1 MKFIG
6 KETQRKIDLHI
17 QSMQEK
23 IVELENQLNISKNEK
38 LAVNKAWLEEKNSL
52 VQANA
57 KLAEEIEALKEQ
69 LQGSANS
76 SSTFQTQVEDEQK
89 KPSETQ
95 ANLASANAKLNEL
108 NANLT
113 NKDKEVQAAKAEA
126 SKWSLA
132 LEAAQADNLKAANA
146 QANELKST
154 KDEAA
159 KSIGDLK
166 GQFEALQKSL
176 TEVNAKFTGQAKEL
190 TDAKASLTK
199 ANEQHQQSAK
209 SLEDKVACL
218 SKQKAD
224 VEALLSNAIAQHEA
238 ALNSQ
243 KDSYEAKLKQ
253 SEEGLATK
261 LKQVQSDH
269 EAKLN
274 SLKEESEKASQR
286 LKADRDKQAKQVQQA
301 EAKYQD
307 AAQENELLLLQ
318 LMQAQEELVVYYEQK
333 GEFEKLNEAYKAR
346 WDRLEKRLP
355 NYLDDGVIDIVDVD
369 NLSDVPTITWRV
381 KDFAQAGVALSEFS
395 FATCLQNG
403 HPGIGLVK
411 ESGPQLFVPKLL
423 STNKD
428 QLNQFVSIGTTEF
441 RQIAAAISIL
451 NQLETGQWQGFEFP
465 AQFDLAFWRPSLKAL
480 ISQVPALPAMLR
492 YDAVKLK
499 RELINPDYEHLWLEF
514 NGLNLGNLN
523 WKKFEIRL
531 GAALVQS
538 DGFSQYP
545 KFEIPLIDGK
555 TKPFDTWYAESHDDS
570 GVKLELRFAL
580 DKNVFDVAVWSKLSE
595 LDRALVLRLIYA
607 MPDALKRLESNKTA
621 IHRPWKTWVEF
632 ASSAVKVLEANKAL
646 ANKAAVETGALPS
659 QNASQAALPSPSAIK
674 DKPLMQNASPV
685 KLAAPSAIEI
695 KAAKTSKVINIS
707 NKAPSK
713 PAAKVARKT
722 KT

>member
-1 MKFIG
+1 MKLIG
-6 KETQRKIDLHI
+6 KETQRKIDLHL
-17 QSMQEK
+17 QKMQEK
-23 IVELENQLNISKNEK
+23 IVELDNQLNISQNEK
-38 LAVNKAWLEEKNSL
+38 LAANKAWQEEKNSL
-52 VQANA
+52 LQANA
-57 KLAEEIEALKEQ
+57 KLTEETNALQSQ
-69 LQGSANS
+69 LKASANGLS
-76 SSTFQTQVEDEQK
+76 SFQGQATEVQNK
-89 KPSETQ
+89 LAETQ
-95 ANLASANAKLNEL
+95 ANLEIANSKIIEL
-108 NANLT
+108 
-113 NKDKEVQAAKAEA
+113 QAGLESKSKALSVAKAEA
-126 SKWSLA
+126 A
-132 LEAAQADNLKAANA
+132 NANTELKA
-146 QANELKST
+146 QIE
-154 KDEAA
+154 
-159 KSIGDLK
+159 
-166 GQFEALQKSL
+166 QLQKSL
-176 TEVNAKFTGQAKEL
+176 ADVNDKLTGQAKEL
-190 TDAKASLTK
+190 NDANASLTK
-199 ANEQHQQSAK
+199 SSEQHQQSVKA
-209 SLEDKVACL
+209 LEDQVA
-218 SKQKAD
+218 SVNKQKAD
-224 VEALLSNAIAQHEA
+224 LENQLNTAKAEHEIS
-238 ALNSQ
+238 LQSQ
-243 KDSYEAKLKQ
+243 KDSYEVKLKQ
-253 SEEGLATK
+253 SEDGLTTK
-261 LKQVQSDH
+261 LKQAQADH

-274 SLKEESEKASQR
+274 SLKVESEKAAQN
-286 LKADRDKQAKQVQQA
+286 LKADSDKQAKQSQQT

-318 LMQAQEELVVYYEQK
+318 LMQAQEELVEYYEQK
-333 GEFEKLNEAYKAR
+333 GEFEKLYEAYKAR

-355 NYLDDGVIDIVDVD
+355 NYLDYGVIDIVDVD

-428 QLNQFVSIGTTEF
+428 QLNHFVSMGTTEF

-451 NQLETGQWQGFEFP
+451 SQLEAGQWQGFEFP
-465 AQFDLAFWRPSLKAL
+465 AQFDLAFWRSSLKAL

-499 RELINPDYEHLWLEF
+499 RELINPDYEHLWLEL

-555 TKPFDTWYAESHDDS
+555 TKPFESWYAESHDDS

-580 DKNVFDVAVWSKLSE
+580 DKNVFDMAVWSKLSE

-621 IHRPWKTWVEF
+621 IHRPWKTWVDF
-632 ASSAVKVLEANKAL
+632 ATGAIQVLEINKAFANKAT
-646 ANKAAVETGALPS
+646 AEAGALPS

-674 DKPLMQNASPV
+674 DKPLMQDAPPV
-685 KLAAPSAIEI
+685 KLAAPSEIEN
-695 KAAKTSKVINIS
+695 KTTKTGKVINIS
-707 NKAPSK
+707 NKTPAK

>member
-6 KETQRKIDLHI
+6 KETQRKNDLHI
-17 QSMQEK
+17 QSMQER

-38 LAVNKAWLEEKNSL
+38 LAANKAWQDEKKSL
-52 VQANA
+52 VEANA
-57 KLAEEIEALKEQ
+57 KLAGEFDALKEQ
-69 LQGSANS
+69 LRASANS
-76 SSTFQTQVEDEQK
+76 TSTFQTQVADEQNK
-89 KPSETQ
+89 LAEIQ
-95 ANLASANAKLNEL
+95 ANLASATAKLNEL
-108 NANLT
+108 NAALT
-113 NKDKEVQAAKAEA
+113 SKDKQVEAAKAEA
-126 SKWSLA
+126 SKLTLA
-132 LEAAQADNLKAANA
+132 LEAAKADNLKAANA
-146 QANELKST
+146 HASGLKSA

-166 GQFEALQKSL
+166 GQLDALQKSL
-176 TEVNAKFTGQAKEL
+176 TEANAKFTGQAKEL
-190 TDAKASLTK
+190 TDAKAFLTQTT
-199 ANEQHQQSAK
+199 EQHQLSAK
-209 SLEDKVACL
+209 SLEDKVASL

-224 VEALLSNAIAQHEA
+224 VEELLNNAKAQHEA
-238 ALNSQ
+238 ALKSQ
-243 KDSYEAKLKQ
+243 KDGYEAKLKQ
-253 SEEGLATK
+253 SEDGLTTK
-261 LKQVQSDH
+261 LKQALADH

-274 SLKEESEKASQR
+274 SLKVESEKAAQN
-286 LKADRDKQAKQVQQA
+286 LKADRDKQAKQAQQT

-318 LMQAQEELVVYYEQK
+318 LMQAQEELVEHYEQK
-333 GEFEKLNEAYKAR
+333 GEFEKLYEAYKAR
-346 WDRLEKRLP
+346 WDRLEKRFP
-355 NYLDDGVIDIVDVD
+355 NYLDYGVIDIVDVD

-395 FATCLQNG
+395 FVTCLQNG

-451 NQLETGQWQGFEFP
+451 NQLEAGQWQGFEFP

-523 WKKFEIRL
+523 WKKFEMRL
-531 GAALVQS
+531 GAASVQS

-555 TKPFDTWYAESHDDS
+555 TKPFESWYAESHDDS
-570 GVKLELRFAL
+570 GAKLELRFAL

-595 LDRALVLRLIYA
+595 LDKALVLRLIYA
-607 MPDALKRLESNKTA
+607 MPDALKRLESNKTT

-632 ASSAVKVLEANKAL
+632 AAGAVRVLQANKAL

-659 QNASQAALPSPSAIK
+659 QNASQAALPSPTAIK
-674 DKPLMQNASPV
+674 DKPLMQNATPV
-685 KLAAPSAIEI
+685 KLAAPSAIEN
-695 KAAKTSKVINIS
+695 KATKTGKVINIS
-707 NKAPSK
+707 NKTPAK

>member
-17 QSMQEK
+17 QSMQERV
-23 IVELENQLNISKNEK
+23 VELENELNISKNEK
-38 LAVNKAWLEEKNSL
+38 NAANKAWHEEKNSL
-52 VQANA
+52 LQANA
-57 KLAEEIEALKEQ
+57 KLAEEAKLLQSQLKA
-69 LQGSANS
+69 SANGLS
-76 SSTFQTQVEDEQK
+76 SFQGQATEVQNK
-89 KPSETQ
+89 LAETQ
-95 ANLASANAKLNEL
+95 ANLKSANAKLIEL
-108 NANLT
+108 QAELESKS
-113 NKDKEVQAAKAEA
+113 KDLDASKAEA
-126 SKWSLA
+126 
-132 LEAAQADNLKAANA
+132 ANTK
-146 QANELKST
+146 NELKAQL
-154 KDEAA
+154 E
-159 KSIGDLK
+159 
-166 GQFEALQKSL
+166 QLQKSL
-176 TEVNAKFTGQAKEL
+176 VDFNDKFTGQAKEL
-190 TDAKASLTK
+190 NDAKASLTK
-199 ANEQHQQSAK
+199 SIEQHLQSVK
-209 SLEDKVACL
+209 SLEDQVASVL
-218 SKQKAD
+218 KQKTDLKNQLNTAKA
-224 VEALLSNAIAQHEA
+224 ENETLLK
-238 ALNSQ
+238 SQ
-243 KDSYEAKLKQ
+243 KDVYEAKLKQ
-253 SEEGLATK
+253 SDEGLAGK
-261 LKQVQSDH
+261 LKQAQSDH

-274 SLKEESEKASQR
+274 SLKEESEKVSQS
-286 LKADRDKQAKQVQQA
+286 LKADLDKQAKQAQQT

-307 AAQENELLLLQ
+307 VSQENELILLQ
-318 LMQAQEELVVYYEQK
+318 LMQAQEELVEYYEQK
-333 GEFEKLNEAYKAR
+333 GEFEKLYEAYKAR

-355 NYLDDGVIDIVDVD
+355 NYLDYGVIDIVDVD

-403 HPGIGLVK
+403 HPGIGLLK

-428 QLNQFVSIGTTEF
+428 QLNQFVSMGTTEF

-451 NQLETGQWQGFEFP
+451 NQLEAGQWQGFEFP
-465 AQFDLAFWRPSLKAL
+465 AQFDLAFWRPSVKAL

-523 WKKFEIRL
+523 WKKFEIRF

-555 TKPFDTWYAESHDDS
+555 TKPFESWYAESYDDS
-570 GVKLELRFAL
+570 GAKLELRFAL
-580 DKNVFDVAVWSKLSE
+580 DKNVFDVVVWSKLSE
-595 LDRALVLRLIYA
+595 IDKALVLRLIYA
-607 MPDALKRLESNKTA
+607 MPDALKRLETNKTA

-632 ASSAVKVLEANKAL
+632 AAGAVRVLEANKAL
-646 ANKAAVETGALPS
+646 ANKAAVETGAVAS
-659 QNASQAALPSPSAIK
+659 QNASQAALPLPTAIK
-674 DKPLMQNASPV
+674 DKPLMQNTTPV

-695 KAAKTSKVINIS
+695 KATKTGKVINIS
-707 NKAPSK
+707 NKTPAK

>member
-17 QSMQEK
+17 QSMQDR

-38 LAVNKAWLEEKNSL
+38 IAANKVWQDEKNSL
-52 VQANA
+52 LQANA
-57 KLAEEIEALKEQ
+57 KLAGEFDALKEQ
-69 LQGSANS
+69 LRASANS
-76 SSTFQTQVEDEQK
+76 ASTFETQVADEQNK
-89 KPSETQ
+89 LAKTQ

-108 NANLT
+108 NAALT
-113 NKDKEVQAAKAEA
+113 NKDKEVEAANAEA
-126 SKWSLA
+126 SKLSLA

-146 QANELKST
+146 HASVLKSA
-154 KDEAA
+154 KDEEA
-159 KSIGDLK
+159 KSIGDFK
-166 GQFEALQKSL
+166 GQLEALQKSL
-176 TEVNAKFTGQAKEL
+176 TEANANFTGQTKEL

-199 ANEQHQQSAK
+199 STEQHQQSAK
-209 SLEDKVACL
+209 SLEDKAESL

-224 VEALLSNAIAQHEA
+224 LEALLNNAKAQHEA
-238 ALNSQ
+238 ALKSQ

-261 LKQVQSDH
+261 LKQAQSNH
-269 EAKLN
+269 EAKLK
-274 SLKEESEKASQR
+274 SLKEESEKTSQS
-286 LKADRDKQAKQVQQA
+286 LKADRNKQAKQAQQT

-318 LMQAQEELVVYYEQK
+318 LMQAQEELVEYYEQK
-333 GEFEKLNEAYKAR
+333 CEFEKLYEAYKAR

-355 NYLDDGVIDIVDVD
+355 NYLDYGVIDIVDVD

-381 KDFAQAGVALSEFS
+381 KDFAQAGVTLSEFR
-395 FATCLQNG
+395 FATCLHNG

-411 ESGPQLFVPKLL
+411 KSGPQLIVPKLL
-423 STNKD
+423 STNKE
-428 QLNQFVSIGTTEF
+428 QLKHFVSMGTTEF
-441 RQIAAAISIL
+441 RQIVAAISIL
-451 NQLETGQWQGFEFP
+451 NQLEAGQWQGFKFP
-465 AQFDLAFWRPSLKAL
+465 TQFDLSFWLPSLKAL
-480 ISQVPALPAMLR
+480 ISQVPALPVMLR

-499 RELINPDYEHLWLEF
+499 RELINPDYEHLWLEL

-555 TKPFDTWYAESHDDS
+555 TKPFESWFAESHDDS
-570 GVKLELRFAL
+570 GAKLELRFAL

-595 LDRALVLRLIYA
+595 IDKALVLRLIYA
-607 MPDALKRLESNKTA
+607 MPDALRRLETNNSA
-621 IHRPWKTWVEF
+621 IHRPWKTWVDF
-632 ASSAVKVLEANKAL
+632 ASGAVKVLEANKAS
-646 ANKAAVETGALPS
+646 AAAGTLTS
-659 QNASQAALPSPSAIK
+659 QNASQAALPSPTQITAKQI
-674 DKPLMQNASPV
+674 MQDATPV
-685 KLAAPSAIEI
+685 KLGIPSAIEN
-695 KAAKTSKVINIS
+695 KATKTGKVINIS
-707 NKAPSK
+707 NKALAK